1 MLRAGHLL
9 LRQQPQASLL
19 TAADGSGESE
29 SLPAQGRALTV
40 KNKKILKP
48 YPMEHAATEEN
59 RAMHTDRIAP
69 VKGTEE
75 TGPQEADAMPQ
86 WQAPGTNPQPAR
98 NHLASNSTAAPTG
111 QTKPSRSSPEEAMQ
125 HSAVDQTETPPPNRG
140 KRPPSDPPKGLHPS
154 VEAILTL
161 RHERAMTQV
170 EMASALGISQRT
182 LQDWE
187 RGRRQP
193 QGPGKALLERA
204 LNPLKFGFPQ

>member
-1 MLRAGHLL
+1 
-9 LRQQPQASLL
+9 
-19 TAADGSGESE
+19 
-29 SLPAQGRALTV
+29 
-40 KNKKILKP
+40 
-48 YPMEHAATEEN
+48 MEHAATEEK
-59 RAMHTDRIAP
+59 RAMHTDRIES
-69 VKGTEE
+69 VKGTEAKS
-75 TGPQEADAMPQ
+75 PLEADAMPQ

-170 EMASALGISQRT
+170 QMASALGISQRT

-193 QGPGKALLERA
+193 QGPGKALLERTA
-204 LNPLKFGFPQ
+204 DSLGRPRKI

>member
-1 MLRAGHLL
+1 
-9 LRQQPQASLL
+9 
-19 TAADGSGESE
+19 
-29 SLPAQGRALTV
+29 
-40 KNKKILKP
+40 
-48 YPMEHAATEEN
+48 
-59 RAMHTDRIAP
+59 MHTDRIAP
-69 VKGTEE
+69 VNGTEE
-75 TGPQEADAMPQ
+75 KCPLQADTLPQ

-98 NHLASNSTAAPTG
+98 NHSVSHSTAAPTH
-111 QTKPSRSSPEEAMQ
+111 QTKPSRLKPEEAMQ

-170 EMASALGISQRT
+170 QMASALGISQRT

-193 QGPGKALLERA
+193 QGPGKALLERVIGQ
-204 LNPLKFGFPQ
+204 LQVDMR

>member
-1 MLRAGHLL
+1 
-9 LRQQPQASLL
+9 
-19 TAADGSGESE
+19 
-29 SLPAQGRALTV
+29 
-40 KNKKILKP
+40 
-48 YPMEHAATEEN
+48 MEHAATEEN

-69 VKGTEE
+69 VNGTEE
-75 TGPQEADAMPQ
+75 KSPLQADAMPQ

-161 RHERAMTQV
+161 RHERAMTQA

-193 QGPGKALLERA
+193 QGPGKALLERTA
-204 LNPLKFGFPQ
+204 DSLGRPRKI

>member
-1 MLRAGHLL
+1 MLRAGGLL
-9 LRQQPQASLL
+9 LWQQPQASSLKATGVL
-19 TAADGSGESE
+19 IESE

-69 VKGTEE
+69 VNGTEE
-75 TGPQEADAMPQ
+75 KCPLQADTLPQ
-86 WQAPGTNPQPAR
+86 WQAPGTNPPPAH
-98 NHLASNSTAAPTG
+98 NTSASHPTAAPTG

-125 HSAVDQTETPPPNRG
+125 HSAVDQPETPPPHRS

-170 EMASALGISQRT
+170 QMASALGISQRT

-193 QGPGKALLERA
+193 QGPGKALLERVKET
-204 LNPLKFGFPQ
+204 LQSG

>member
-1 MLRAGHLL
+1 
-9 LRQQPQASLL
+9 
-19 TAADGSGESE
+19 
-29 SLPAQGRALTV
+29 
-40 KNKKILKP
+40 
-48 YPMEHAATEEN
+48 
-59 RAMHTDRIAP
+59 MHTDRTES
-69 VKGTEE
+69 VNGTEE
-75 TGPQEADAMPQ
+75 KSPLQADAMPQ
-86 WQAPGTNPQPAR
+86 WQAPETNAPPAR
-98 NHLASNSTAAPTG
+98 NQPVSHPTAAPTR
-111 QTKPSRSSPEEAMQ
+111 QTKLSRLNQEATVR
-125 HSAVDQTETPPPNRG
+125 HSAVDQPETPPPNRG

>member
-1 MLRAGHLL
+1 
-9 LRQQPQASLL
+9 
-19 TAADGSGESE
+19 
-29 SLPAQGRALTV
+29 V

-69 VKGTEE
+69 VNGTEE
-75 TGPQEADAMPQ
+75 KCPLQADVMPQ
-86 WQAPGTNPQPAR
+86 WQAPGTHPPPAQDHQAS
-98 NHLASNSTAAPTG
+98 HLTAAPTH
-111 QTKPSRSSPEEAMQ
+111 QTKPSHLNPEEMMQ
-125 HSAVDQTETPPPNRG
+125 HSAVDQPETPPPNRG
-140 KRPPSDPPKGLHPS
+140 KRFPSDPPKGLHPS

-161 RHERAMTQV
+161 RHERAMTQA

-193 QGPGKALLERA
+193 QGPGKALLERVIDQ
-204 LNPLKFGFPQ
+204 LQVDMK

>member
-48 YPMEHAATEEN
+48 YPMEHAATEEK

-69 VKGTEE
+69 VNGTEE
-75 TGPQEADAMPQ
+75 TCSLQADAMPQ
-86 WQAPGTNPQPAR
+86 WQAPRTNPPPAH
-98 NHLASNSTAAPTG
+98 NHPASHPTAAPTH
-111 QTKPSRSSPEEAMQ
+111 QTKPSHPSPEEAMQ
-125 HSAVDQTETPPPNRG
+125 HSVGNQPETPPPNRG
-140 KRPPSDPPKGLHPS
+140 KRPWSDPPKGLHPS

-193 QGPGKALLERA
+193 QGPGKALLERVKET
-204 LNPLKFGFPQ
+204 LQSG